1 VVGVLA
7 LHRGSIGAGLAG
19 LLVVSALT
27 ATATAAW
34 AAPPPND
41 DRGGMVLLQAPATVQ
56 GTLAEATLETTN
68 DSSGCANTDG
78 SVWYH
83 FAAPPR
89 GAVVVQLDAAGQ
101 MDATVDLFRQVR
113 SRLDSVTCD
122 PTDARGDATLD
133 VEGLEPGADYALRV
147 GNQVGS
153 IADAFTLR
161 VLVPTPPPAPPGR
174 HLPNVGVRN
183 SVDRLL
189 NQGDV
194 YWRWM
199 RAGRT
204 MRLSLRVDQCTSLT
218 VFGPGTR
225 SFSEEPVRRLR
236 CGGYG
241 LFTASRTGRHFLV
254 VQAGRSRG
262 RQPYRLWVARA
273 LLDDTTP
280 GLLLRNHTRVAGSV
294 NGGIDT
300 RDLYRFDVRRRSAL
314 TLRLSGEPSM
324 TLVTENGRQVGG
336 DLVDQRVA
344 AGRYYVAV
352 QGSGRYVL
360 RLSVRAITRAS
371 LRFNGR
377 HAATTRPGSVA
388 QLRMRVRPAVAGR
401 AEATIERLDPIEG
414 WQFLDARRFR
424 VSEGK
429 ARLRF
434 RPPSIGRYRAHGSFL
449 GSRNAAPAATRFTY
463 LTVERP
469 LARPSTRPA
478 AQPRPATG

>member
-1 VVGVLA
+1 MLA
-7 LHRGSIGAGLAG
+7 LRRGWIGAGLAG
-19 LLVVSALT
+19 LLVVGVLT
-27 ATATAAW
+27 VTATAAW

-41 DRGGMVLLQAPATVQ
+41 DRGDAVLLQAPATVQ
-56 GTLAEATLETTN
+56 ATMAEATLETTN
-68 DSSGCANTDG
+68 DSSGCADTDG

-83 FAAPPR
+83 FTAPPG

-101 MDATVDLFRQVR
+101 MDATVDLFLQVR
-113 SRLDSVTCD
+113 SRLDFVTCD
-122 PTDARGDATLD
+122 STDARGDATLD
-133 VEGLEPGADYALRV
+133 VEGLVPGADYSLRV

-153 IADAFTLR
+153 TADAFTLR
-161 VLVPTPPPAPPGR
+161 VLIPTPPPAPPGR
-174 HLPNVGVRN
+174 HLPSVGVRS

-194 YWRWM
+194 YWTRM

-204 MRLSLRVDQCTSLT
+204 MRLSLRADQCTWLT
-218 VFGPGTR
+218 VYGPGTR
-225 SFSEEPVRRLR
+225 SFSEEAVRRLR

-241 LFTASRTGRHFLV
+241 LFTPSRTGRHFLV

-262 RQPYRLWVARA
+262 PQPYRLRVARA
-273 LLDDTTP
+273 LRDDTTP
-280 GLLLRNHTRVAGSV
+280 GLLLRNHRRVSGTV

-300 RDLYRFDVRRRSAL
+300 RDLYRFNVRRRSAL
-314 TLRLSGEPSM
+314 TLGLSGEPAI
-324 TLVTENGRQVGG
+324 TLVTGNGRRVGG

-360 RLSVRAITRAS
+360 RLSVRTITRAS

-377 HAATTRPGSVA
+377 YAATMRPGPSA
-388 QLRMRVRPAVAGR
+388 RLRMRVRPAVTGR
-401 AEATIERLDPIEG
+401 AEATIERFDPIEG
-414 WQFLDARRFR
+414 WQFLDTRRLR
-424 VSEGK
+424 VSDGR

-434 RPPSIGRYRAHGSFL
+434 RPPSIGRYRAHGGFL

-469 LARPSTRPA
+469 LARLSARPTVE
-478 AQPRPATG
+478 PRPATGP